1 LKLDGKAAL
10 AARNETKGAD
20 NTGEHHCKWKVVDD
34 PVDKGGFALQTDDP
48 AVTKGKYG
56 VADIVTKKAYRDFR
70 LHIEFL
76 VMNPRGNSGVY
87 LQNRYEIQ
95 IQDGD
100 ATKHGMG
107 GVELIERIV
116 PLIPPVYANLTRFH
130 GVFAPTSRLRAKV
143 VPRPEPPPP
152 CSASSSS
159 TPPPPKP
166 PASSPASTSSSPAVR
181 SSYRLDWAALLKR
194 VFAVDVMVCSRC
206 DGPMKVIAFLEESNV
221 VQGILTHLGLHAE
234 PLPAVNAQA
243 PPTTVEMFDDP

>member
-1 LKLDGKAAL
+1 M
-10 AARNETKGAD
+10 T
-20 NTGEHHCKWKVVDD
+20 
-34 PVDKGGFALQTDDP
+34 
-48 AVTKGKYG
+48 
-56 VADIVTKKAYRDFR
+56 
-70 LHIEFL
+70 
-76 VMNPRGNSGVY
+76 
-87 LQNRYEIQ
+87 
-95 IQDGD
+95 
-100 ATKHGMG
+100 

-152 CSASSSS
+152 CSASSSY